1 MALPYTGT
9 LSDDTPVEITGCT
22 SGAELLV
29 LASPGLYL
37 DMDNSAESGDPN
49 WQQVHANKAGGSW
62 RGPQIGTKLRLRK
75 DPQFASLT
83 ARIIEQ

>member
-29 LASPGLYL
+29 LSGPGLLL
-37 DMDNSAESGDPN
+37 DQDNSGEIGDPN
-49 WQQVHANKAGGSW
+49 WQQVHANRDGGSW

-75 DPQFASLT
+75 DPSVQTCLV
-83 ARIIEQ
+83 RIVEV